1 MDRGTPAK
9 VLQDSELMEDLA
21 AVAKDV
27 ALLKGLLMRT
37 YESPNAS
44 ELVTYVPFTL
54 FPSPLPKALYHQAVA
69 VQPLFNTLVD
79 KISQD
84 SDFLREA
91 LASTVAVD
99 DFTARLFKIHRQ
111 VLEEG
116 RAQSIILGSNRSD
129 YMVDRKADG
138 SSSLKQIEINTI
150 AAGFGGPASVIPD
163 VHRHVLRVAG
173 RIQDSQ
179 RIMDNDPAKGQAKA
193 IIKAWELYGSEK
205 AIVMFVVE
213 EKQRNIFDHRFIENE
228 IWARNITV
236 IRRRFTDIS
245 KTGVLDR
252 EKRLLVE
259 GKEVAVLYFRN
270 GYNPENYTSE
280 KDWEARLMMERSRAV
295 KCPDIS
301 TQLVGTK
308 KVQQVLAEPGV
319 LERFLP
325 DQPEAVEQIRATFAG
340 LYTLDPGP
348 EGDKTVQMA
357 LDSPDRFVLKPQR
370 EGGGNNIYGSEI
382 CATLQNGEARI
393 AYILMD
399 KLHPAP
405 ANNCLLRRD
414 APVRMSSCIS
424 ELGVYG
430 VYVRQ
435 NKDMVMNQ
443 FIGHLMRSKS
453 TEQPDGG
460 VFAGIAVLDNPLLF

>member
-1 MDRGTPAK
+1 MEAGTAAE
-9 VLQDSELMEDLA
+9 VLDNPQLVQDLA
-21 AVAKDV
+21 ADAKDL

-37 YESPNAS
+37 YEAPNAS

-54 FPSPLPKALYHQAVA
+54 FPTPLPKALYHQAVA

-84 SDFLREA
+84 SDFLQEA
-91 LASTVAVD
+91 LASTIAVD
-99 DFTARLFKIHRQ
+99 EFTARLFRIHQQ

-116 RAQSIILGSNRSD
+116 RAQSIVLGSNRSD

-138 SSSLKQIEINTI
+138 STSLKQIEMNTI
-150 AAGFGGPASVIPD
+150 AAGFGGPASAIPEI
-163 VHRHVLRVAG
+163 HRHVLRVAG

-179 RIMDNDPAKGQAKA
+179 RVMDNNPAKGQAEG
-193 IIKAWELYGSEK
+193 IIKAWELYGAEK
-205 AIVMFVVE
+205 AVVLFVVE
-213 EKQRNIFDHRFIENE
+213 EKQRNIFDQRLVENE
-228 IWARNITV
+228 IWARNINV
-236 IRRRFTDIS
+236 MRRRFNDVS
-245 KTGVLDR
+245 KSGFLDHN
-252 EKRLLVE
+252 KRLLVE
-259 GKEVAVLYFRN
+259 DKEVAVLYFRN

-308 KVQQVLAEPGV
+308 KVQQVLAKPGV

-325 DQPEAVEQIRATFAG
+325 EQPKAVEQIRATFAG

-348 EGDKTVQMA
+348 EGDRTVRMA
-357 LDSPDRFVLKPQR
+357 LESPDRFVLKPQR

-382 CATLQNGEARI
+382 CATLQNGEERM

-405 ANNCLLRRD
+405 TNNCLLRRD
-414 APVRMSSCIS
+414 APVKMSSCIS
-424 ELGVYG
+424 ELGVFG
-430 VYVRQ
+430 VYVRH
-435 NKDMVMNQ
+435 NTDMVMNQ
-443 FIGHLMRSKS
+443 FVGHLLRSKS
-453 TEQPDGG
+453 SEQPDGG
-460 VFAGIAVLDNPLLF
+460 VVAGIAVLDNPLLF

>member
-1 MDRGTPAK
+1 MEQGMPEE
-9 VLQDSELMEDLA
+9 VLKNTALIKDLA
-21 AVAKDV
+21 EAAKDM
-27 ALLKGLLMRT
+27 ALLKGVLMRVK
-37 YESPNAS
+37 ESPNGS
-44 ELVTYVPFTL
+44 ELVTYAPFTL

-99 DFTARLFKIHRQ
+99 DFTARLFKIHQQ

-116 RAQSIILGSNRSD
+116 RAQSVFLGINRSD
-129 YMVDRKADG
+129 YMVDTKAD
-138 SSSLKQIEINTI
+138 STTSLKQIEINTI
-150 AAGFGGPASVIPD
+150 AASFGGLSSATPEI
-163 VHRHVLRVAG
+163 HRHVLRVAG

-179 RIMDNDPAKGQAKA
+179 RIMDNNPAKGLAKG

-205 AIVMFVVE
+205 AIVLFVVE
-213 EKQRNIFDHRFIENE
+213 EKQRNIFDQRFVENE
-228 IWARNITV
+228 VWARNITV
-236 IRRRFTDIS
+236 IRRRFS
-245 KTGVLDR
+245 QVSESGFLDKDR
-252 EKRLLVE
+252 RLFVE

-270 GYNPENYTSE
+270 GYDPENYSSE
-280 KDWEARLMMERSRAV
+280 QDWEARLMMERSRAV

-308 KVQQVLAEPGV
+308 KVQQVLAKPGV

-382 CATLQNGEARI
+382 CATLQNSEDRM

-414 APVRMSSCIS
+414 APVKISSCVP
-424 ELGVYG
+424 ELGVFG
-430 VYVRQ
+430 VYVRRV
-435 NKDMVMNQ
+435 NDMVMNE
-443 FIGHLMRSKS
+443 FAGHLLRSKS
-453 TEQPDGG
+453 TEHSDGG
-460 VFAGIAVLDNPLLF
+460 VVAGVAVLDNPLLF